1 MYEIFKE
8 YILYYY
14 VYVVVSIVLM
24 KNMIYLE
31 NLMICF
37 VFKIFLLCIVL
48 FDF

>member
-31 NLMICF
+31 NF
-37 VFKIFLLCIVL
+37 VSYFCV
-48 FDF
+48 

>member
-31 NLMICF
+31 NFVICF
-37 VFKIFLLCIVL
+37 CV
-48 FDF
+48 